1 MLFLNDKRSSSVIS
15 RIFIRKKSSA
25 SRHYTS
31 LPACPKTTFAPMKN
45 RTDPKN
51 DRVFKHIFHNHPRAL
66 MHLLNSFLP
75 LIHPIVDL
83 EYMPEE
89 LHDDLGEGRL
99 GIVDVR
105 CRDSLGRTC
114 IVEMQIRKIPMM
126 MQRML
131 WNAARLLSRQPSKG
145 GSFRGLQPVYTLCL
159 LDQPLAMNEEDWIH
173 HYQVQ
178 SDTSSIP
185 VIEGL
190 HFTIVEIQK
199 WLKLGKFDK
208 GDARHAW
215 MLFFTQPDAMKQV
228 YTPEERAK
236 LEEMFEAVD
245 AWDLTRHTEN
255 ELWVMDKKID
265 IMLTTELVAEVS
277 FEEGREAG
285 IEVGKHKILEAL
297 LALKSE
303 ADFSDEA
310 LKEKFGLSTEE
321 ILLLRTM
328 V

>member
-1 MLFLNDKRSSSVIS
+1 MSVHPE
-15 RIFIRKKSSA
+15 KTSA
-25 SRHYTS
+25 ARHYTS
-31 LPACPKTTFAPMKN
+31 LPACRKSTFAPMKN

-66 MHLLNSFLP
+66 MHLLNSFL
-75 LIHPIVDL
+75 LLTHPIVDL

-105 CRDSLGRTC
+105 CRDSLGRSC
-114 IVEMQIRKIPMM
+114 IVEIR
-126 MQRML
+126 
-131 WNAARLLSRQPSKG
+131 
-145 GSFRGLQPVYTLCL
+145 
-159 LDQPLAMNEEDWIH
+159 
-173 HYQVQ
+173 
-178 SDTSSIP
+178 
-185 VIEGL
+185 
-190 HFTIVEIQK
+190 K
-199 WLKLGKFDK
+199 WLKLGNFDK
-208 GDARHAW
+208 GDVRHAW

-265 IMLTTELVAEVS
+265 IMLTKELVAEVS
-277 FEEGREAG
+277 FEEGRE
-285 IEVGKHKILEAL
+285 IGKQEGLGLGKSQVLEAL
-297 LALKSE
+297 LALKSQP
-303 ADFSDEA
+303 DLSDED
-310 LKEKFGLSTEE
+310 LKEKFGLSTED
-321 ILLLRTM
+321 ILLLRSM